1 MERWMRL
8 GQQLDIDES
17 VLEEGSYYL
26 SQLGLTYAQIAAH
39 FETTPADIRK
49 LVGSYRR
56 QLKSGKV
63 VADEFDRAFWEGV
76 KKEAE
81 GDVKVTFVSEKGF
94 HHAWRS
100 ELVKLDGHALMS
112 MLEASKDFLNSD
124 PNQKFL
130 DYPAPKGYDPL
141 ALDREV
147 RKAVGVI
154 SELLEGLWREH
165 KAEEER
171 DRKGG
176 TQA

>member
-1 MERWMRL
+1 M
-8 GQQLDIDES
+8 GQQPEIDES

-26 SQLGLTYAQIAAH
+26 SQLGLTYSQIATQ
-39 FETTPADIRK
+39 FETTPAR
-49 LVGSYRR
+49 VREFVSSYKR

-94 HHAWRS
+94 HHAWKS
-100 ELVKLDGHALMS
+100 ELIKLDGPALMS
-112 MLEASKDFLNSD
+112 MLEASKDFLSSD

-154 SELLEGLWREH
+154 GEILDEVWRQH

-171 DRKGG
+171 RRKRG
-176 TQA
+176 TQP